1 MTNITYVTAM
11 DIYFDGGD
19 WGNENEAGTTGRT
32 AAFNYL
38 LSRLQDDDMS
48 DGRYYESDYL
58 VNGTYNNSLAFEY
71 NAEFAS

>member
-1 MTNITYVTAM
+1 MSNITYVTAM

-38 LSRLQDDDMS
+38 LSRLP
-48 DGRYYESDYL
+48 GRRRVRWPL
-58 VNGTYNNSLAFEY
+58 L
-71 NAEFAS
+71 